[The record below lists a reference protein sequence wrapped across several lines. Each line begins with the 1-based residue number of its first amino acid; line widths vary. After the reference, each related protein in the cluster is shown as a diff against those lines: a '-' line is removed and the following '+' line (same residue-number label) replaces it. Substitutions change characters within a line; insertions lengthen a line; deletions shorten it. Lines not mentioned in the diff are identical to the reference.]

1 MLLRSAETAH
11 TRAQMYSECSL
22 LLSPPPFCSLPTLCL
37 FPPIPILEHTSVLPR
52 CSDEGKRILYPSGID
67 SATLQR
73 FQVPPSN
80 PQFYTHKYTP
90 LAGLHYT
97 PNPQLILLYKS
108 MLFGAKARLYGH
120 LIPSLVDPT
129 GKIMRALSFW
139 GLSASIC
146 PFPSPPVPSFL
157 ACLRSA
163 FMSPTELV
171 CIHWRGMRAFPDP
184 LAYWS

>member
-52 CSDEGKRILYPSGID
+52 GSDEGKRILYPAGID
-67 SATLQR
+67 SATFWR
-73 FQVPPSN
+73 FQGPPSN
-80 PQFYTHKYTP
+80 PQFYK
-90 LAGLHYT
+90 LGINIFWVGDYT

-108 MLFGAKARLYGH
+108 MLFGAKARRYGH

-129 GKIMRALSFW
+129 GNIMRALSFW

-146 PFPSPPVPSFL
+146 PFPVPPSPLSPLLCWYDSQ
-157 ACLRSA
+157 
-163 FMSPTELV
+163 SPTELV
-171 CIHWRGMRAFPDP
+171 CIHWRGMRAVTD
-184 LAYWS
+184 LLI